1 MRIGSSRSSIFMF
14 LCLVLF
20 SFGAIS
26 APASTIHVP
35 GDQPTIQAGI
45 NAASN
50 GDTVLVSPGTYFENI
65 DFMGKAIT
73 VTSSG
78 GPAVTTIDGGQKGIV
93 VNFANNETRASVIN
107 GFTITDDG
115 PPLPTQVT
123 FNADGIF
130 VGGAN
135 PTI

>member
-1 MRIGSSRSSIFMF
+1 MAWPNRTGLTLACLLIG
-14 LCLVLF
+14 LQ
-20 SFGAIS
+20 A
-26 APASTIHVP
+26 APVWAQKTIHVP
-35 GDQPTIQAGI
+35 GDAATIQAGI
-45 NAASN
+45 NAASG
-50 GDTVLVSPGTYFENI
+50 GDTVLVAPGTYVENI
-65 DFMGKAIT
+65 DFKGKAIT

-78 GPAVTTIDGGQKGIV
+78 GPTNTTIDGGQKGIV